1 MNIPYVFKKCTK
13 CGEIK
18 LATSDNF
25 NKDKKGKYGLRS
37 QCKICIKKYR
47 EDNKDEINKK
57 RKEYRENNKD
67 KIKKQSKKYREKNRD
82 KIKEYKKEYDKTHKD
97 KIKEYKEKNRDKIK
111 EYRENNKDKIKEYQK
126 EYYIDNKDKIKK
138 QIKEYK
144 EKNRDKIR
152 QREREY
158 RLSEKGKQI
167 AFNSQSKRRFK
178 EENQGNG
185 ITEEQWLEMM
195 KFFNWKCAYSGE
207 YIGGNSKERT
217 IDHII
222 PLNKG
227 GEHEVW
233 NCVPMLR
240 SLNCRKQD
248 KDMLSWYKGQSFYNK
263 WRLNKIQK
271 WQEYAHDKWGK

>member
-37 QCKICIKKYR
+37 QCKACVKKY
-47 EDNKDEINKK
+47 
-57 RKEYRENNKD
+57 
-67 KIKKQSKKYREKNRD
+67 KKYREKNKD
-82 KIKEYKKEYDKTHKD
+82 KIREYQKEYKKEYGKK
-97 KIKEYKEKNRDKIK
+97 
-111 EYRENNKDKIKEYQK
+111 YRENNKDKIKEYKK
-126 EYYIDNKDKIKK
+126 EYR
-138 QIKEYK
+138 

-152 QREREY
+152 QKEREY

-227 GEHEVW
+227 GEHEAW

-271 WQEYAHDKWGK
+271 WQEYAYDKWGK

>member
-1 MNIPYVFKKCTK
+1 MNTPYVFKKCTK

-18 LATSDNF
+18 LATLDNF

-82 KIKEYKKEYDKTHKD
+82 KIKEYKKQYDKTHKAKVKEYKEKNKD
-97 KIKEYKEKNRDKIK
+97 KIKEYQ
-111 EYRENNKDKIKEYQK
+111 KEYQK

>member
-25 NKDKKGKYGLRS
+25 NKEKEGKYGLKS

-47 EDNKDEINKK
+47 EKNKDKTKEYREKNKEK
-57 RKEYRENNKD
+57 IKEYQKEYQKKYRENNKD
-67 KIKKQSKKYREKNRD
+67 KRKK
-82 KIKEYKKEYDKTHKD
+82 
-97 KIKEYKEKNRDKIK
+97 
-111 EYRENNKDKIKEYQK
+111 YRENNKDKIKESQK
-126 EYYIDNKDKIKK
+126 K
-138 QIKEYK
+138 
-144 EKNRDKIR
+144 
-152 QREREY
+152 Y
-158 RLSEKGKQI
+158 RLSEKGKRT
-167 AFNSQSKRRFK
+167 AFNFRSKRRFK

-185 ITEEQWLEMM
+185 ITKEQWLEMM
-195 KFFNWKCAYSGE
+195 DFFEWTCAYSGE
-207 YIGGNSKERT
+207 YIGGNSEERS

-222 PLNKG
+222 PLSKG
-227 GEHEVW
+227 GENEVW

-240 SLNCRKQD
+240 SLNSSKRD

-271 WQEYAHDKWGK
+271 WQEYAYDKWGK